1 MESSEAAKED
11 VRQISECKKLSF
23 LGVRNDDWRD
33 MGGFHKLGGRY
44 GDGMV
49 FFFTTSGRIKPL
61 GSLLSA

>member
-23 LGVRNDDWRD
+23 LGVRYDDWRD

-44 GDGMV
+44 GNGMV
-49 FFFTTSGRIKPL
+49 YIFFTTSGRIKH
-61 GSLLSA
+61 

>member
-11 VRQISECKKLSF
+11 VRQISECKELSF
-23 LGVRNDDWRD
+23 LGGRYDDWRD

-44 GDGMV
+44 GNGMV
-49 FFFTTSGRIKPL
+49 YFFTTSGRIKPL